1 MGKAPN
7 SAWRVVVCLALAPTV
22 LAQNAPA
29 GKYNGPGG
37 CASSA
42 CHGSI
47 QPKQIT
53 RVSQNEYSI
62 WAGQDKHARAYQVL
76 SSAVSMRIGK
86 LLGIGRP
93 DQAQKCLACHALSVP
108 ANQRAETFELVDGVS
123 CENCHGPA
131 SGWLGPHTTRGW
143 PHEKSVQFGMFDTRD
158 LIKRSDRCLSCHLG
172 TVEKFVDHEMIA
184 AGHPDLTFELN
195 LFSAVMPKHWNQPP
209 DYAWRGVQEWGVGEA
224 VQLQK
229 GLERLAR
236 RASGSTWPEYAELDC
251 FACHHSLTKPED
263 SWRQEL
269 GYPGRKPGVP
279 AWNASRYVGF
289 RHLARK
295 TDVNLATQLD
305 ADVAKLASLLGQLN
319 GSPQEISSTAN
330 RAAAVAGQFAQQL
343 NTRAYDRSFAIGLM
357 RAIAQDGETI
367 SIQGQRAAEQSAMS
381 LDSLFVAYKQNAKDA
396 NEAELRESI
405 NGLFQQVD
413 NPSAYNAPQFAAQMQ
428 KVSAVLARAGRDE
441 KAGP

>member
-1 MGKAPN
+1 
-7 SAWRVVVCLALAPTV
+7 
-22 LAQNAPA
+22 
-29 GKYNGPGG
+29 
-37 CASSA
+37 
-42 CHGSI
+42 
-47 QPKQIT
+47 
-53 RVSQNEYSI
+53 
-62 WAGQDKHARAYQVL
+62 
-76 SSAVSMRIGK
+76 
-86 LLGIGRP
+86 
-93 DQAQKCLACHALSVP
+93 
-108 ANQRAETFELVDGVS
+108 
-123 CENCHGPA
+123 
-131 SGWLGPHTTRGW
+131 
-143 PHEKSVQFGMFDTRD
+143 MFDTRD

-279 AWNASRYVGF
+279 AWNASRYVVF